1 MMRQIR
7 VRLGRSGQDGLW
19 MCGDPANVVGKLG
32 LCIEPEAG
40 DAVGGDPADGVPL
53 DGFAEFAWGSV
64 GPVESAGSATRW

>member
-7 VRLGRSGQDGLW
+7 VRLGRSGQDRLW

-40 DAVGGDPADGVPL
+40 DA
-53 DGFAEFAWGSV
+53 GFSELRMALR
-64 GPVESAGSATRW
+64 P